1 MSPAEPHM
9 KNEAVCKTRSV
20 ILAGFMGTGK
30 STVGRLLARRL
41 GFGFLD
47 LDELIEKEAG
57 AAVKD
62 IFSSHGEA
70 RFRELESKA
79 IERLASGGLGADLVV
94 STGGGAVISGKN
106 RSLLRSFGVL
116 VCLKASHEEIL
127 KRVGNRP
134 ERPLLYGP
142 GREEKLRT
150 LLAER
155 QAAYSDC
162 DLEVD
167 TTRLKPEEVAGM
179 IQGYLSRAASVSGP
193 DKKRGED

>member
-1 MSPAEPHM
+1 M
-9 KNEAVCKTRSV
+9 KNEAVRKKIGV
-20 ILAGFMGTGK
+20 ILTGFMGTGK

-57 AAVKD
+57 MAVKD

-70 RFRELESKA
+70 RFRELEAKA
-79 IERLASGGLGADLVV
+79 IERLASGALGTELVV
-94 STGGGAVISGKN
+94 STGGGAVISVRN
-106 RSLLRSFGVL
+106 RSLLRSFGLL

-142 GREEKLRT
+142 GREEKLRA

-155 QAAYSDC
+155 QEAYTDC

-167 TTRLKPEEVAGM
+167 TTRLKPEEVAGL
-179 IQGYLSRAASVSGP
+179 IQGYLSRAVSVTGP